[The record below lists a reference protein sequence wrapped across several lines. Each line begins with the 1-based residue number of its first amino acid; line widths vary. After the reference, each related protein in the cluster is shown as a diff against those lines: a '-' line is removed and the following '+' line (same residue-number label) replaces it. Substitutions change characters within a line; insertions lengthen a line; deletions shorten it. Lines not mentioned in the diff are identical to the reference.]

1 VIALLDR
8 ADGLRAGLWA
18 IPTNL
23 VWVALVAW
31 GTIAQ
36 IHPGL
41 TGRHL
46 AAILLL
52 AIACAG
58 WLLWIASRISG
69 RRSLRLPSWTMMAVA
84 GGALATLVPLALT
97 FVGVAGLAAGMTWP
111 LDRALLVVA
120 AGPLATLASARGAG
134 ASWGIVLGSVAA
146 ALGGLT
152 LGVARRQT
160 QESAMQSARVEVS
173 EAHAEAERA
182 RAELLEGRNHMA
194 RELHDILAHTLS
206 ALSLQLEA
214 LNALID
220 AGPEPE
226 PEVRSQLNALRR
238 LVREGLDDAR
248 GAVRALREDLPPL
261 QEQLAK
267 LAGERAATLRVR
279 GDPRQLSPD
288 VSLVLYRV
296 AQEALT
302 NAAKHAPGATTEVD
316 LAFEEAGVRVSVVN
330 GPGGPAG
337 PAGAGGAGGAPLAGT
352 GGGYGLQGIQERVR
366 LVGGQVETG
375 PADGGWRVQAEV
387 PA

>member
-23 VWVALVAW
+23 VWLGLVAW
-31 GTIAQ
+31 TTLAQ

-46 AAILLL
+46 AATVLL
-52 AIACAG
+52 AFASAG
-58 WLLWIASRISG
+58 WLLWIASRIFG
-69 RRSLRLPSWTMMAVA
+69 YRWLRLPSWTMMAVA
-84 GGALATLVPLALT
+84 GGALATLVPVALT

-111 LDRALLVVA
+111 LNRALLVVA

-134 ASWGIVLGSVAA
+134 DDWGIVLGSVAA

-160 QESAMQSARVEVS
+160 QESAMQSARLEVS

-182 RAELLEGRNHMA
+182 RAELLAGRNHMA

-220 AGPEPE
+220 AGPEPG
-226 PEVRSQLNALRR
+226 PEVRSQLDALRR

-261 QEQLAK
+261 EERLAR
-267 LAGERAATLRVR
+267 LAGERQATLRVL

-316 LAFEEAGVRVSVVN
+316 LAFGDARVSVSVVN
-330 GPGGPAG
+330 GPGCAG
-337 PAGAGGAGGAPLAGT
+337 QRTAALAAT

-375 PADGGWRVQAEV
+375 PAEGGWRVQAEV